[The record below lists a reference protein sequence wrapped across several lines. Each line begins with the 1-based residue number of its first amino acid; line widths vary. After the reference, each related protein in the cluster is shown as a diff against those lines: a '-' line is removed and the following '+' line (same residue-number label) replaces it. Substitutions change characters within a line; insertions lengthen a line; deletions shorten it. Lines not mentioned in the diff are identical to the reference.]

1 MKKIIALIQYPW
13 KLLILLLLLFLTF
26 SYAMF
31 QGGFV
36 SWFLFFSFVP
46 FALLSLAVSFYSLKD
61 IKVERVLT
69 KTDFHAGESLKV
81 QIKLKRNLRFP
92 LFFIMIEDVL
102 GEKIQFSNQG
112 NSSKILLTPGFRKE
126 FSFEYVIENLP
137 RGEHHFKE
145 VRLKT
150 GDLLGLIEKE
160 QMVSVMNQIIVYPA
174 YTEMIYRPFENQYDQ
189 GMTAS
194 RERVQRDTSMAIG
207 VREYQPGDRFSWINW
222 KATAKRNDIMTK
234 EFEQRQSHDVLVVMD
249 CIQDSHFEIIVSFTA
264 SIVKAILRKGAQV
277 GLLSYEK
284 ERYSFPIRG
293 GESQQHQLF
302 YHLAKIEGR
311 GSIKL
316 DRVLETEGFLT
327 QQTASILLVTAELTK
342 SLLEKAGFL
351 ASRKGTLIIFLMK
364 EARESLSSNERSLS
378 TVANARGIRVVM
390 VHEGQFANA
399 FSEVSIR

>member
-1 MKKIIALIQYPW
+1 MKKVIALIQYPW
-13 KLLILLLLLFLTF
+13 KLLILILLLVITF

-61 IKVERVLT
+61 IQVERVLV
-69 KTDFHAGESLKV
+69 KREYHAGESLKV
-81 QIKLKRNLRFP
+81 QVKMKRNIRFP
-92 LFFIMIEDVL
+92 LFYLVVEDVL
-102 GEKIQFSNQG
+102 LNRLRFSNQG
-112 NSSKILLTPGFRKE
+112 NTSKILLIPGFRKV
-126 FSFEYVIENLP
+126 FSYEYVIENLP
-137 RGEHHFKE
+137 RGEHHFQE

-160 QMVSVMNQIIVYPA
+160 QSVTIISQIIVYPS
-174 YTEMIYRPFENQYDQ
+174 YSEMIYRPFENHYDQ

-234 EFEQRQSHDVLVVMD
+234 EFEQRQSHDVLIVMD
-249 CIQDSHFEIIVSFTA
+249 CMQDSHFEIIVSFTA

-277 GLLSYEK
+277 GLLSFSN
-284 ERYSFPIRG
+284 ERYTFPIRG

-311 GSIKL
+311 SSVTL
-316 DRVLETEGFLT
+316 DRVLESEGFLT
-327 QQTASILLVTAELTK
+327 QQNASILLITAQLTK
-342 SLLEKAGFL
+342 SLIEKASFL
-351 ASRKGTLIIFLMK
+351 ASRKGTVMIFLIK
-364 EARESLSSNERSLS
+364 EARESLSSNELSLRS
-378 TVANARGIRVVM
+378 VANARGIRVVM
-390 VHEGQFANA
+390 VHDGQFANA
-399 FSEVSIR
+399 FSEVSRG